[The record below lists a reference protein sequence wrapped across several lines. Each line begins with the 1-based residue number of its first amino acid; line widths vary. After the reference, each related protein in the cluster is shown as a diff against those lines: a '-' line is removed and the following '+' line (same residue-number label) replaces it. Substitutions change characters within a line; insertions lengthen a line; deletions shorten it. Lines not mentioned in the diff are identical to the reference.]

1 MTYTLRFLTL
11 FRLALAASPTVLKH
25 RNSKTGVSEALGIS
39 GRGNQFAAF
48 YFVAELRSS
57 FN

>member
-25 RNSKTGVSEALGIS
+25 RSCETGVSETLGIS

>member
-11 FRLALAASPTVLKH
+11 FRLALAASPTVRRL
-25 RNSKTGVSEALGIS
+25 RDEFLLRLCQSKNS

-48 YFVAELRSS
+48 YFVAELRSG